1 MAAAPIIKAA
11 QVYIDAKYVGQM
23 EESELSFMNN
33 GEQLI
38 AAEAVSESI
47 GVVTTEGSI
56 KSIVADNGSELDLMA
71 LTINQTQIVFGFVTN
86 GQAYQVVGKMIKGSI
101 TSNVKTGAT
110 KGTSN
115 FRGGPPAVVVA

>member
-1 MAAAPIIKAA
+1 MAAPIVVSAEC
-11 QVYIDAKYVGQM
+11 YINAEFVGQA
-23 EESELSFMNN
+23 EETELSFMSN

-56 KSIVADNGSELDLMA
+56 KSIIARDGSAVDLVA
-71 LTINQTQIVFGFVTN
+71 LTINQTPVVLGYVTN
-86 GQAYQVVGKMIKGSI
+86 GKAYQITGRMIKAAI

-110 KGTSN
+110 KGTHN
-115 FRGGPPAVVVA
+115 FRGGPPAVVQI